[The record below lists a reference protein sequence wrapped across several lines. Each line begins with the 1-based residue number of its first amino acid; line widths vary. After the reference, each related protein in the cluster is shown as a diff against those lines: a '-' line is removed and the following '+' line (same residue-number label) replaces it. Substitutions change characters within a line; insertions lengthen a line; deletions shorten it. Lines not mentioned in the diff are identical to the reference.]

1 MQPQIK
7 TDIEA
12 RVQDIGDTMTGDLI
26 LNHGTYPRIALNS
39 EDNNSCTFV
48 EGSANKISLQTSQ
61 MPFGNSGDNRRI
73 FNLSNKGYSENV
85 KDCLYLSDR
94 IDGVTTNYLIYGEHN
109 KPTPTEL
116 GTIPI
121 INVTGDGN
129 DANNLY
135 VSDQTVLYHIKTTTV
150 ANMPTTNHGFLL
162 STTISQK
169 KQVWFPDSSNHIYG
183 RNKEGNWQQITA
195 SDSGSLPL
203 TGGTLTGQIKINR
216 AGSSWIGVIDSPEV
230 NYIYADHSSATSS
243 IYHSMVALRYANHTF
258 SLGGERASEQFGIYA
273 YNNTRTVNGQDAGFY
288 VANDLNFYCSTRMYG
303 AVWNDYAEYRIYPEE
318 EIPYGRCVV
327 EVGDDSMRLANER
340 LMPGAKI
347 CSDTFGF
354 AIGETEECNM
364 PIAVSG
370 RVLAYPYE
378 GREEFAKN
386 IGKPV
391 CSGPNGTVS
400 IMSDEEYK
408 EKGYCCVGTISAI
421 PNYEVWGTGNVNVNG
436 RVWISV

>member
-1 MQPQIK
+1 MTQPQIK

-12 RVQDIGDTMTGDLI
+12 RVKDTGDTMTGNLSIYTSSVPSLTLYCNGNNSKSEIFKNSNSLIEDGSHFVDIGTAGGRASLI
-26 LNHGTYPRIALNS
+26 LL
-39 EDNNSCTFV
+39 
-48 EGSANKISLQTSQ
+48 
-61 MPFGNSGDNRRI
+61 GDNELKNSLI
-73 FNLSNKGYSENV
+73 FSKNN
-85 KDCLYLSDR
+85 
-94 IDGVTTNYLIYGEHN
+94 THYLIYGEHN

-135 VSDQTVLYHIKTTTV
+135 VSNQTVLYHIKTTTV

-216 AGSSWIGVIDSPEV
+216 AGSSWIGVIDYPEV
-230 NYIYADHSSATSS
+230 NYIYADHSSATNSV
-243 IYHSMVALRYANHTF
+243 YHSMVALRYANHTF

-288 VANDLNFYCSTRMYG
+288 VANDLNFYCSTRIYG
-303 AVWNDYAEYRIYPEE
+303 AVWNDYAEYRKAEVIEP
-318 EIPYGRCVV
+318 GRVV
-327 EVGDDSMRLANER
+327 IEHESGEMKLSTER
-340 LMPGAKI
+340 LQPGAEI
-347 CSDTFGF
+347 ISDTFGF
-354 AIGETEECNM
+354 AIGKTDECKT
-364 PIAVSG
+364 PIAATG
-370 RVLAYPYE
+370 RVLAYPNENRYSYPL
-378 GREEFAKN
+378 GSA
-386 IGKPV
+386 V

-400 IMSDEEYK
+400 LMTREEICEYPERIIGTVSEIPEYK
-408 EKGYCCVGTISAI
+408 T
-421 PNYEVWGTGNVNVNG
+421 WGTNNIEVKG
-436 RVWISV
+436 RIWIRIK

>member
-1 MQPQIK
+1 MQPQVK

-12 RVQDIGDTMTGDLI
+12 RVQDIGDTMTGNLSIYTSSIPSLTLYCNGNNSKLEIFKNSTSLIEDGSHFIDIGTAGGRASLI
-26 LNHGTYPRIALNS
+26 LL
-39 EDNNSCTFV
+39 
-48 EGSANKISLQTSQ
+48 
-61 MPFGNSGDNRRI
+61 GDNELKNSLM
-73 FNLSNKGYSENV
+73 FSKNNT
-85 KDCLYLSDR
+85 C
-94 IDGVTTNYLIYGEHN
+94 YLIYGEHN

-216 AGSSWIGVIDSPEV
+216 AGSSWIGVIDYPEV

-243 IYHSMVALRYANHTF
+243 VYHSMVALRYANHTF

-288 VANDLNFYCSTRMYG
+288 VANDLNFYCSTRIYG

-327 EVGDDSMRLANER
+327 EVGDDSMRLADER